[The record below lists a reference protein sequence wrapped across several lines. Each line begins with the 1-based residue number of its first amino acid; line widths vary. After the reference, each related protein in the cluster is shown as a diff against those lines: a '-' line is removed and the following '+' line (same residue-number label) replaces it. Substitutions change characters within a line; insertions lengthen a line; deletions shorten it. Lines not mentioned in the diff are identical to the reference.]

1 MYQKVDTNLNFVDRE
16 KEVCQFWKD
25 KDIFQK
31 SMDSRKEGPTYTFYD
46 GPPTANGKPHIGH
59 VLTRVIKDMI
69 PRYRTMKGYMV
80 PRKAGWDTHGLPVEL
95 EVEKLLG
102 LDGKEQIEEYGLDP
116 FITKCKESVW
126 KYKGMWEDFSSTVGF
141 WADMDNPYVTYHDD
155 FIESEWWALKQ
166 IWDKGLLYKGF
177 KIVPYCPRCG
187 TPLSSHEVAQGYKAV
202 KERSAIVR
210 FKAVGEDAYFLAWT
224 TTPWTL
230 PSNTALCVNPDETYV
245 KVKAADG
252 YTYYMAEALLDT
264 VLGKLAEEGKPA
276 YEVLE
281 TYVGKDLAG
290 REYEPLYACADEA
303 AKKQHKKA
311 HFVTVDN
318 YVTMTDGTG
327 IVHIAPAFGEDDARI
342 GRNYDLPFIQFV
354 DGKGDMT
361 EETPYAGLF
370 VKDAD
375 PKVLVDLDK
384 EGKLFDAP
392 KFEHDYPFCWRCD
405 TPLIYY
411 ARQSWFIKMTAVH
424 DELMRNNRAVNWM
437 PENIKEGRM
446 GNFLDNVID
455 WGLSRERYWGT
466 PLPVWTCKCGHVHV
480 IGSREELVK
489 LGRNVDPNIELHR
502 PYIDNV
508 VLTCPKCGG
517 DMHREKEVIDCWYDS
532 GSMPFAQWHYP
543 FENKE
548 QFERRFPADFIS
560 EAIDQTRGWFYT
572 LLAISTCMFDTNP
585 FKNCIVMGHVQDKDG
600 KKMSKHIGNT
610 VDPWSVLNTQ
620 GADAVRWFF
629 YNNAAPW
636 MPNRFHA
643 KAIDETTRKYMG
655 TLWNT
660 YAFFILYA
668 EIDQFNPKE
677 HPLDK
682 AELTLMDRWILSRLN
697 SLVREVDDD
706 LNEYKIFE
714 ASRAMT
720 DFVDDL
726 SNWYVRRSRERFW
739 GKGMAGDKEAAFATL
754 YHVLETMSRL
764 TAPFTPFMA
773 ESMYRNLVCSI
784 DKDAPISVH
793 MTDFPICDEQYIN
806 TELERHMRDLLEV
819 VVLGRSCRSESGLKV
834 RQPLSRMIV
843 SGATLPQDFCALAED
858 ELNVKDAVFTDDT
871 TAFMTYQLKPQM
883 RTLGKKYGKLLKA
896 IGEKLATLDGN
907 AVVAGFEKGELLRFE
922 LDGTMIE
929 LEKDDVLTAPMK
941 KPGYVV
947 ATDRGVTVALD
958 TNLTEALI
966 AEGFAREVISKLQT
980 MRKEAGFEV
989 VDRIHVTV
997 KTADEK
1003 LAQIVEANAD
1013 AIERGVLAL
1022 DVTLGDAPEGAYVR
1036 DWSINGVDATLSVA
1050 KA

>member
-1 MYQKVDTNLNFVDRE
+1 MYKKVPTTLNFVERE
-16 KEVCQFWKD
+16 KETLKFWKD
-25 KDIFQK
+25 NQIFEK
-31 SMDSRKEGPTYTFYD
+31 SVQLRQGAPAYTFFD

-59 VLTRVIKDMI
+59 VLTRAMKDII
-69 PRYRTMKGYMV
+69 PRYKTMRGYDV
-80 PRKAGWDTHGLPVEL
+80 LRKAGWDTHGLPVEL
-95 EVEKLLG
+95 EVEKELG
-102 LDGKEQIEEYGLDP
+102 LDGKEQIEQYGVIP
-116 FITKCKESVW
+116 FIQKCKESVW
-126 KYKGMWEDFSSTVGF
+126 KYKGEWEVMSDRMGF
-141 WADMDNPYVTYHDD
+141 WADMDNPYITYDND
-155 FIESEWWALKQ
+155 YIESEWWALKA
-166 IWDKGLLYKGF
+166 IYEKGLLYKGH

-187 TPLSSHEVAQGYKAV
+187 TALSSHEVAQGYKEV
-202 KERSAIVR
+202 KETSATVR
-210 FKAVGEDAYFLAWT
+210 FRVPDEENTYFLAWT

-230 PSNTALCVNPDETYV
+230 PSNVSLCVNPDVTYAYVRVDGKETLI
-245 KVKAADG
+245 
-252 YTYYMAEALLDT
+252 MAKDLIGT
-264 VLGKLAEEGKPA
+264 VLEGHDTEIIK
-276 YEVLE
+276 EV
-281 TYVGKDLAG
+281 VG
-290 REYEPLYACADEA
+290 RELEYKHYEPLFECTRKA
-303 AKKQHKKA
+303 AGGKDA
-311 HFVTVDN
+311 FYVMVDD
-318 YVTMTDGTG
+318 YVTTTDGTG
-327 IVHIAPAFGEDDARI
+327 IVHNAPAFGEDDYRVCKK
-342 GRNYDLPFIQFV
+342 YDLPFVQMV
-354 DGKGDMT
+354 DSKGEMCGG
-361 EETPYAGLF
+361 TPWDGVF
-370 VKDAD
+370 VKKAD
-375 PKVLVDLDK
+375 PMVLKDLD
-384 EGKLFDAP
+384 ERGLLFAAP
-392 KFEHDYPFCWRCD
+392 RFEHSYPFCWRCD

-411 ARQSWFIKMTAVH
+411 ARSSWFIAMTKVK
-424 DELMRNNRAVNWM
+424 DRLIDYNRRINWI
-437 PENIKEGRM
+437 PETIKEGRM

-480 IGSREELVK
+480 IGSREELGK

-773 ESMYRNLVCSI
+773 ENMYRNLVCSV

-793 MTDFPICDEQYIN
+793 MTDFPVCDETYISA
-806 TELERHMRDLLEV
+806 ELEGHMRDLLEV

-1022 DVTLGDAPEGAYVR
+1022 DVTLSDAPEGAYVR

>member
-1 MYQKVDTNLNFVDRE
+1 MLWLKTN
-16 KEVCQFWKD
+16 
-25 KDIFQK
+25 
-31 SMDSRKEGPTYTFYD
+31 
-46 GPPTANGKPHIGH
+46 
-59 VLTRVIKDMI
+59 
-69 PRYRTMKGYMV
+69 
-80 PRKAGWDTHGLPVEL
+80 GLLV
-95 EVEKLLG
+95 K
-102 LDGKEQIEEYGLDP
+102 KEQ
-116 FITKCKESVW
+116 
-126 KYKGMWEDFSSTVGF
+126 YKHT
-141 WADMDNPYVTYHDD
+141 
-155 FIESEWWALKQ
+155 
-166 IWDKGLLYKGF
+166 
-177 KIVPYCPRCG
+177 
-187 TPLSSHEVAQGYKAV
+187 
-202 KERSAIVR
+202 
-210 FKAVGEDAYFLAWT
+210 
-224 TTPWTL
+224 
-230 PSNTALCVNPDETYV
+230 
-245 KVKAADG
+245 
-252 YTYYMAEALLDT
+252 
-264 VLGKLAEEGKPA
+264 
-276 YEVLE
+276 
-281 TYVGKDLAG
+281 
-290 REYEPLYACADEA
+290 
-303 AKKQHKKA
+303 
-311 HFVTVDN
+311 
-318 YVTMTDGTG
+318 
-327 IVHIAPAFGEDDARI
+327 
-342 GRNYDLPFIQFV
+342 
-354 DGKGDMT
+354 
-361 EETPYAGLF
+361 
-370 VKDAD
+370 
-375 PKVLVDLDK
+375 
-384 EGKLFDAP
+384 
-392 KFEHDYPFCWRCD
+392 YPFCWRTD
-405 TPLIYY
+405 TPLIYK
-411 ARQSWFIKMTAVH
+411 AMSSWFVKVTDFRDDMVKNNQEINWIPGHIKDGRFGKWLEGAR
-424 DELMRNNRAVNWM
+424 DWSISRNR
-437 PENIKEGRM
+437 
-446 GNFLDNVID
+446 F
-455 WGLSRERYWGT
+455 WGT
-466 PLPVWTCKCGHVHV
+466 PIPVWKSDNPKFPRIDVF
-480 IGSREELVK
+480 GSIAEIKEKTGADVT
-489 LGRNVDPNIELHR
+489 DLHK
-502 PYIDNV
+502 PYIDDV
-508 VLTCPKCGG
+508 VYPNSDDPSGKTMMRRVS
-517 DMHREKEVIDCWYDS
+517 DVFDCWFES
-532 GSMPFAQWHYP
+532 GSMPYAQIHYP

-548 QFERRFPADFIS
+548 WFDKHFPADFIV

-682 AELTLMDRWILSRLN
+682 VELTLMDKWILSRLN
-697 SLVREVDDD
+697 SLIREVDGD

-754 YHVLETMSRL
+754 YHILETMSRL

-773 ESMYRNLVCSI
+773 ESMYRNLVCSV

-793 MTDFPICDEQYIN
+793 MTDFPVCDEKYIN
-806 TELERHMRDLLEV
+806 TELEQHMRDLLEV

-843 SGATLPQDFCALAED
+843 SGATLPQDLCALAED

-907 AVVAGFEKGELLRFE
+907 EVVAGFEKGELLRFE
-922 LDGTMIE
+922 LEGTMVE

-958 TNLTEALI
+958 TNLTEDLI

-1003 LAQIVEANAD
+1003 LAQIVAQNAE

-1022 DVTLGDAPEGAYVR
+1022 DVKLGDAPEGAYVR
-1036 DWSINGVDATLSVA
+1036 DWSINGVDATLSVL